1 MIKLRVALYARVS
14 GEEQVEEATIASQLD
29 AIYERVKADEGKLS
43 DEMQFID
50 DGYSGSTL
58 MRPALDQLR
67 DLAALNGLDRL
78 YVHDPDRFSR
88 RYAYQVLLLEEFR
101 QAGVEVVFLIGG
113 VGGSPEDEL
122 LLQIQGVFAEYERA
136 KMLER
141 SRRGKRYAAKSGKVA
156 VLAGAPYGYHY
167 VTKQDGGGQ
176 ARYEVIFE
184 EARVV
189 RQIFEWIGRD
199 RLSLGEVCRRLTQA
213 GVPTRTGKTVW
224 DRSVILGM
232 LKNPAY
238 KGMAAYGKTR
248 SVPMK
253 PRLRPQRGHPLY
265 PRRPISVEDV
275 PTDEWLSIPVP
286 ALVDEA
292 LFEAAQEQ
300 LAENR
305 RHARQRQRGA
315 RYLLQG
321 LLVCAQC
328 HYGYYGK
335 AVSNKSA
342 KGKTRDYAYYRC
354 IGTDAYR
361 FGGVR
366 VCDNLQ
372 VRTDKLDQ
380 LVWEEVCALLKAP
393 HRLEQEYQ
401 RRLQSPNK
409 ANADLTA
416 VQTQMTKIQQ
426 GMSRLIDGYTDG
438 FIEKREFEPRM
449 THLRQRLADLDAQL
463 QQINDALAL
472 QAQLHLV
479 ITRLE
484 DFADQ
489 VKDGLAE
496 ADWVARRDLIR
507 ALVKRVEVGND
518 AVNVVFRVP
527 PIPFDSG
534 PDAGILQHCGGRGN
548 ASLWHPFFS

>member
-1 MIKLRVALYARVS
+1 MSELRIALYARVS
-14 GEEQVEEATIASQLD
+14 GEEQVEEETIESQLD
-29 AIYERVKADEGKLS
+29 AIYKRIEAEGGKLPA
-43 DEMQFID
+43 EMKFID
-50 DGYSGSTL
+50 DGYSGTTL

-78 YVHDPDRFSR
+78 YIHDPDRFSR
-88 RYAYQVLLLEEFR
+88 RYAYQVLLIEEFR
-101 QAGVEVVFLIGG
+101 QVGVEVVFLIGG
-113 VGGSPEDEL
+113 MGGSPEDEL

-141 SRRGKRYAAKSGKVA
+141 IRRGKRYAAKTGKVA
-156 VLAGAPYGYHY
+156 VLSGAPYGYHY
-167 VTKQDGGGQ
+167 VTKQEGDGQ

-189 RQIFEWIGRD
+189 RQIFTWIGQD
-199 RLSLGEVCRRLTQA
+199 RLSIGEVCRRLTQA
-213 GVPTRTGKTVW
+213 AVPTRTGKTVW

-253 PRLRPQRGHPLY
+253 PRLRPQRGNPLY
-265 PRRPISVEDV
+265 PRRPVSIEDV
-275 PTDEWLSIPVP
+275 PADEWLSIPVP

-300 LAENR
+300 LEENR

-321 LLVCAQC
+321 LLVCARC
-328 HYGYYGK
+328 GYGYYGK
-335 AVSNKSA
+335 PVSNKSA
-342 KGKTRDYAYYRC
+342 KGKIRDYAYYRC

-361 FGGVR
+361 FGGER

-380 LVWEEVCALLKAP
+380 LVWDEVCALLKTP

-409 ANADLTA
+409 TDEDLTA
-416 VQTQMTKIQQ
+416 IQAQMTRVQH
-426 GMSRLIDGYTDG
+426 GMSRLIDGYTAG
-438 FIEKREFEPRM
+438 FIEKHEFEPRI
-449 THLRQRLADLDAQL
+449 TRLRQRLRDLETQL
-463 QQINDALAL
+463 QQLNDEIAL
-472 QAQLHLV
+472 QMQLRLV

-484 DFADQ
+484 DFAAQ
-489 VKDGLAE
+489 VEVGLAE
-496 ADWVARRDLIR
+496 ADWTARRDLIR
-507 ALVKRVEVGND
+507 ALVKRVEVGKD
-518 AVNVVFRVP
+518 EVNVVFRVP
-527 PIPFDSG
+527 PIPFDSS
-534 PDAGILQHCGGRGN
+534 PDGGILQHCWGRVYPLF
-548 ASLWHPFFS
+548 AEEVIQ